1 MTEIT
6 LEIVGLA
13 SRVFHNKLCSFT
25 ESLFCP
31 TCLYIGAHPVFLL
44 IEMKA
49 LHFP

>member
-13 SRVFHNKLCSFT
+13 SSMFHNKLCSFT

-31 TCLYIGAHPVFLL
+31 MCLCIGAHPVFLL
-44 IEMKA
+44 VEMKA
-49 LHFP
+49 PHFA